1 MKKCPFCAEE
11 IQDEA
16 IKCRF
21 CGEFL
26 DKSAPAVLLRK
37 SEAAGADKSGKP
49 KTKWYFATTF
59 VVIAILCV
67 GPLALPLV
75 WFNPKYKAVTKL
87 VVTIAVIVS
96 TIIAIPLCYYL
107 IMLIVKTCLRL
118 LEQIKELGVY

>member
-16 IKCRF
+16 VKCRF
-21 CGEFL
+21 CGEFI
-26 DKSAPAVLLRK
+26 
-37 SEAAGADKSGKP
+37 AGAVP
-49 KTKWYFATTF
+49 TKTKWYFATTF

-87 VVTIAVIVS
+87 AVTIAVIVL
-96 TIIAIPLCYYL
+96 TILLCYL
-107 IMLIVKTCLRL
+107 AVIVYVRL
-118 LEQIKELGVY
+118 MEQIKKLGIY

>member
-16 IKCRF
+16 VKCRF

-26 DKSAPAVLLRK
+26 DKSAAYL
-37 SEAAGADKSGKP
+37 ADKSGKP
-49 KTKWYFATTF
+49 KTKWYFRTSV

-75 WFNPKYKAVTKL
+75 WFNPHYKAVTKL
-87 VVTIAVIVS
+87 VATIAVIVL
-96 TIIAIPLCYYL
+96 TILLSYL
-107 IMLIVKTCLRL
+107 TVKIYFLL
-118 LEQIKELGVY
+118 LERIEAMGIR

>member
-16 IKCRF
+16 VKCRF

-26 DKSAPAVLLRK
+26 DKSAK
-37 SEAAGADKSGKP
+37 QTADDFGKP
-49 KTKWYFATTF
+49 KTKWYFLTSV

-75 WFNPKYKAVTKL
+75 WFNPRYKAVTKL
-87 VVTIAVIVS
+87 AVTIAVIAL
-96 TIIAIPLCYYL
+96 TILLSYL
-107 IMLIVKTCLRL
+107 TMYIYLRL
-118 LEQIKELGVY
+118 MEQMETLGIR